1 MIKATFSNGTTITR
15 NTKKAYGFAWIASN
29 DWNTSTGFAS
39 SRKSAESAAKNCYNF
54 SESKTKFWEVVE
66 TSN

>member
-15 NTKKAYGFAWIASN
+15 NSKKQYAYAWIASN
-29 DWNTSTGFAS
+29 KWNTSTGFS
-39 SRKSAESAAKNCYNF
+39 SNRQAAESAAKNCYNF
-54 SESKTKFWEVVE
+54 SESKTQFWEVVE